1 MVSVPTVGVS
11 AVGVHNPGAA
21 AIFETCLDD
30 VDQPKIVRI
39 PVHVAGF
46 VTCVFYDHFITT

>member
-1 MVSVPTVGVS
+1 MVSVPSVGVS